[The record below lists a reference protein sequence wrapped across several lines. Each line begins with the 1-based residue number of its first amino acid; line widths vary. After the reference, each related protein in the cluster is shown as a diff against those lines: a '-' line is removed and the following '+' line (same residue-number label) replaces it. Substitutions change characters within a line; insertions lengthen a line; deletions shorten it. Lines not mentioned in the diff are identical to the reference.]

1 VKTSVT
7 DIAIRAA
14 PLTFVLLWST
24 GFISAKYGM
33 PYAEPLT
40 FLFARMGLV
49 VLVLAAI
56 VAVMRVPL
64 PGARDAWHSLVTGFL
79 VQTLYL
85 GGVFV
90 ALSQGVP
97 AGISALLPG
106 LQPILTATLA
116 SRFLGERVNLVQ
128 WGGLAL
134 GLIGVPLV
142 LNDRNVAM
150 SGTTLGWFASVL
162 SLIGITLGT
171 LYQKRYGG
179 AIDWRSGNLVQF
191 AGSAA
196 VFGIACYAIET
207 RPIDWT
213 PQFMLALG
221 WSVIVLSV
229 LTIALMYWLI
239 RRIPASRVASLFYL
253 VPAVTAVIAWLMF
266 GETLNELAIAGM
278 VLCAAGVFI
287 VNYKLAPSPNP

>member
-1 VKTSVT
+1 MKPSLT
-7 DIAIRAA
+7 DLAIRAA

-24 GFISAKYGM
+24 GFISAKYGL

-49 VLVLAAI
+49 VLVLAAV

-64 PGARDAWHSLVTGFL
+64 PGPLDAWHSLVTGLL

-97 AGISALLPG
+97 AGISALIPG

-116 SRFLGERVNLVQ
+116 GRFLGERVTPVQ
-128 WGGLAL
+128 WGGFAL
-134 GLIGVPLV
+134 GLVGVLLV
-142 LNDRNVAM
+142 LNDRDVAM
-150 SGTTLGWFASVL
+150 SGTTIGWIASIV
-162 SLIGITLGT
+162 SLLGITIGT

-179 AIDWRSGNLVQF
+179 TIDWRSGNLVQF
-191 AGSAA
+191 AGSAT
-196 VFGIACYAIET
+196 VFAIAAYAIET
-207 RPIDWT
+207 RPIEWA
-213 PQFMLALG
+213 PQFILALG

-253 VPAVTAVIAWLMF
+253 VPAVTAVIAWLAF
-266 GETLNELAIAGM
+266 GETLNALAIAGM
-278 VLCAAGVFI
+278 VLCAAGVLL
-287 VNYKLAPSPNP
+287 VNRGGV

>member
-1 VKTSVT
+1 MKPSLT
-7 DIAIRAA
+7 DLAIRAA
-14 PLTFVLLWST
+14 PLTFVFLWST
-24 GFISAKYGM
+24 GFISAKFGL

-49 VLVLAAI
+49 VIVLAA
-56 VAVMRVPL
+56 VVLVMRVPIAS
-64 PGARDAWHSLVTGFL
+64 PIQAWHSLVAGFL

-116 SRFLGERVNLVQ
+116 SRFLGERVNAVQ

-134 GLIGVPLV
+134 GLIGVLLV

-150 SGTTLGWFASVL
+150 SGSTLGWVASVM
-162 SLIGITLGT
+162 SLVGITLGT
-171 LYQKRYGG
+171 LYQKRYCG
-179 AIDWRSGNLVQF
+179 AIDWRAGNLVQF

-196 VFGIACYAIET
+196 VFGIACYAFET
-207 RPIDWT
+207 LPIDWST
-213 PQFMLALG
+213 QFILALG

-253 VPAVTAVIAWLMF
+253 VPAVTAVIAWLAF
-266 GETLNELAIAGM
+266 GETLNALAIAGM
-278 VLCAAGVFI
+278 VLCAAGVVV
-287 VNYKLAPSPNP
+287 VNRGAASS

>member
-1 VKTSVT
+1 VKPNFN

-14 PLTFVLLWST
+14 PMSFVLLWCT

-40 FLFARMGLV
+40 FLFARMGLA
-49 VLVLAAI
+49 VLVLAGI

-64 PGARDAWHSLVTGFL
+64 PGPVEVWHSLVAGL
-79 VQTLYL
+79 LLQTLYL

-97 AGISALLPG
+97 AGISALIPG

-116 SRFLGERVNLVQ
+116 GRFLGERVMPVQ
-128 WGGLAL
+128 WGGFVL
-134 GLIGVPLV
+134 GLVGVLLV
-142 LNDRNVAM
+142 LNDRNVSM
-150 SGTTLGWFASVL
+150 TGTPIGWTASVI
-162 SLIGITLGT
+162 SLLGITLGT
-171 LYQKRYGG
+171 LYQKRYCG

-191 AGSAA
+191 AGAA
-196 VFGIACYAIET
+196 VVFAIGSYAIET
-207 RPIDWT
+207 RAIDWT
-213 PQFMLALG
+213 IEFIAALG

-229 LTIALMYWLI
+229 LTVALMYWLI

-253 VPAVTAVIAWLMF
+253 VPATTAVIAWLMF
-266 GETLNELAIAGM
+266 GETLNAFAIGGM
-278 VLCAAGVFI
+278 VLCAAGVFL
-287 VNYKLAPSPNP
+287 VNYKLAPIPSP

>member
-1 VKTSVT
+1 VKPSLP
-7 DIAIRAA
+7 DLAIRAA
-14 PLTFVLLWST
+14 PLTFVFLWST

-49 VLVLAAI
+49 VLVLAGV

-64 PGARDAWHSLVTGFL
+64 PGPLDAWHSLVAGFL

-90 ALSQGVP
+90 ALSTGVP
-97 AGISALLPG
+97 AGISALIPG

-116 SRFLGERVNLVQ
+116 SRFLGERVAALQ
-128 WGGLAL
+128 WGGLVL
-134 GLIGVPLV
+134 GLVGVLLV

-150 SGTTLGWFASVL
+150 SGNALGWIASVV
-162 SLIGITLGT
+162 SLLGITLGT
-171 LYQKRYGG
+171 LYQKRYCG

-196 VFGIACYAIET
+196 MFAIGSWVFET
-207 RPIDWT
+207 RPIEWAL
-213 PQFMLALG
+213 PFMLALG

-239 RRIPASRVASLFYL
+239 RRVPASRVASLFYL
-253 VPAVTAVIAWLMF
+253 VPAVTALIAWLMF
-266 GETLNELAIAGM
+266 GETLNALAIAGM
-278 VLCAAGVFI
+278 VLCAVGVVL
-287 VNYKLAPSPNP
+287 VNKGGG

>member
-1 VKTSVT
+1 MKLT
-7 DIAIRAA
+7 DLAIRAA
-14 PLTFVLLWST
+14 PLTFVFLWST

-33 PYAEPLT
+33 PYAGPLT

-56 VAVMRVPL
+56 VVVMRVPL
-64 PGARDAWHSLVTGFL
+64 PGPVEAWHSLVAGFL

-97 AGISALLPG
+97 AGISALIPG

-116 SRFLGERVNLVQ
+116 SRFLGERVTAVQ

-134 GLIGVPLV
+134 GLIGVLLV
-142 LNDRNVAM
+142 LNDRNVAV
-150 SGTTLGWFASVL
+150 SGTTLGWVASVI

-179 AIDWRSGNLVQF
+179 TIDWRSGNLVQF
-191 AGSAA
+191 AGSAVVFA
-196 VFGIACYAIET
+196 VACYAIET

-213 PQFMLALG
+213 LQFIFALG

-266 GETLNELAIAGM
+266 GETMNALAVAGM
-278 VLCAAGVFI
+278 VLCAGGVFL
-287 VNYKLAPSPNP
+287 VNYRGAARS

>member
-1 VKTSVT
+1 LKPSLP
-7 DIAIRAA
+7 DLAIRAA
-14 PLTFVLLWST
+14 PLTFVFLWST

-49 VLVLAAI
+49 VLVLAGV

-64 PGARDAWHSLVTGFL
+64 PGPLDAWHSLVAGFL

-90 ALSQGVP
+90 ALSTGVP
-97 AGISALLPG
+97 AGISALIPG

-116 SRFLGERVNLVQ
+116 SRFLGERVAALQ
-128 WGGLAL
+128 WGGLVL
-134 GLIGVPLV
+134 GLVGVLLV

-150 SGTTLGWFASVL
+150 SGNALGWIASVV
-162 SLIGITLGT
+162 SLLGITLGT
-171 LYQKRYGG
+171 LYQKRYCG

-196 VFGIACYAIET
+196 MFAIGSWVFET
-207 RPIDWT
+207 RPIEWAL
-213 PQFMLALG
+213 PFMLALG

-239 RRIPASRVASLFYL
+239 RRVPASRVASLFYL
-253 VPAVTAVIAWLMF
+253 VPAVTALIAWLMF
-266 GETLNELAIAGM
+266 GETLNALAIAGM
-278 VLCAAGVFI
+278 VLCAVGVVL
-287 VNYKLAPSPNP
+287 VNKGGG